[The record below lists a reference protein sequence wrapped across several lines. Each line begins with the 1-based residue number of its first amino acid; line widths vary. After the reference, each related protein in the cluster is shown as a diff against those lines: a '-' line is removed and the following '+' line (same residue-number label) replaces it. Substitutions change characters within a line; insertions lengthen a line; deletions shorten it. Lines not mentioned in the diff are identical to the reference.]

1 MANWKVI
8 YTKSSLKDMEKAFA
22 AGFKEKV
29 LSLIDIL
36 RDDPFT
42 RYPAYE
48 KLVGDLNGLYSR
60 RINHKHRLIYTVDTQ
75 QTVIKI
81 VSTWTHYEN

>member
-1 MANWKVI
+1 MASWQVI
-8 YTKSSLKDMEKAFA
+8 YTNDALKDMEKAFG
-22 AGFKEKV
+22 AGFKSKI
-29 LSLIDIL
+29 LSLIELL

-60 RINHKHRLIYTVDTQ
+60 RINHKHRLVYWVDTERAI
-75 QTVIKI
+75 VKI
-81 VSTWTHYEN
+81 VSAWTYYE